1 MRLHRFLYTVALL
14 LCAAGTHAQLRDV
27 TASYYFHPD
36 SKYLPP
42 LDSADQKGSTQHNEF
57 NLNMNMTLRQRIDT
71 TTGKVSMLSAS
82 VWGRYSVLRSSGFNK
97 AILPTS
103 LLASNLGLQYY
114 ATISQ
119 RWSYAAFLSGGLNT
133 GFKEI
138 DFNDIFLSG
147 GVIFIRQFSPKFR
160 LGMGVLVHNTFGT
173 PLVWPAI
180 TADWRFGNKFKLDIR
195 VPDEG
200 PGIAYKIGI
209 AYQLNPR
216 WQAEF
221 AFKPH
226 VLTYDVKQTAAI
238 DNRLMSFWQLPF
250 GLNLHT
256 KRGPVE
262 FFGGAGFT
270 ALRRFGYGEK
280 KLSKMFAKYP
290 YYGLGANL
298 FVNAGVKVNLQR

>member
-1 MRLHRFLYTVALL
+1 MRLKLFL
-14 LCAAGTHAQLRDV
+14 CGAAMLIITNLRAQVRDV
-27 TASYYFHPD
+27 AVSYTYHPG

-42 LDSADQKGSTQHNEF
+42 LDSADQEGRTQHNEF
-57 NLNMNMTLRQRIDT
+57 NFNSNLTLRQRIDT
-71 TTGKVSMLSAS
+71 TTGKVSLLTSS
-82 VWGRYSVLRSSGFNK
+82 VWVRYSVFRSSGFNK
-97 AILPTS
+97 TILPS
-103 LLASNLGLQYY
+103 ELLASNLGLQYY
-114 ATISQ
+114 ATINS
-119 RWSYAAFLSGGLNT
+119 RWSYAAFVSGGLNT

-147 GVIFIRQFSPKFR
+147 GVIFLRQFSPKFR

-180 TADWRFGNKFKLDIR
+180 TADWRFGKKFKLDIR

-200 PGIAYKIGI
+200 PGINYKIGVS
-209 AYQLNPR
+209 YQLNQR
-216 WQAEF
+216 WHTEF

-226 VLTYDVKQTAAI
+226 ALTYDVKQTDKI
-238 DNRLMSFWQLPF
+238 DNRLMNFWQLPF
-250 GLNLHT
+250 GLSLHS
-256 KRGPVE
+256 KREKME

-298 FVNAGVKVNLQR
+298 FFSAGIKINLQ